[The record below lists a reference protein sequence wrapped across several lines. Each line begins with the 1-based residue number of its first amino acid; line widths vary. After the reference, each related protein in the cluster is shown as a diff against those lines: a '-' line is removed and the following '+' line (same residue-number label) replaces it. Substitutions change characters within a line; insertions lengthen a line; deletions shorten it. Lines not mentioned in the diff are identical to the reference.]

1 MKNRTLIIALSFLA
15 VLICLLLIMLL
26 FYTVPPSLL
35 IVLAL
40 TIGMITGICTAFL
53 IIGLVRNIRNKRA
66 EKGQIIS

>member
-1 MKNRTLIIALSFLA
+1 MKNRTLIIVLSFLA
-15 VLICLLLIMLL
+15 VLICLILIVLL

-53 IIGLVRNIRNKRA
+53 ILGLVRNIRNKRS
-66 EKGQIIS
+66 EKG

>member
-15 VLICLLLIMLL
+15 VLICLLLIVLL

-53 IIGLVRNIRNKRA
+53 ILGLVRNIRNKRA
-66 EKGQIIS
+66 EKGQILS